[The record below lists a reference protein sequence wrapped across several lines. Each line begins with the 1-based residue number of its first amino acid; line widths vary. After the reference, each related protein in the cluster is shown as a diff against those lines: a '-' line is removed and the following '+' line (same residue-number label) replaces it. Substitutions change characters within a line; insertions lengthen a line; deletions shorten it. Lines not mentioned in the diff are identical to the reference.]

1 MLFLP
6 ALRRWQMAAN
16 LGLDNSIALPH
27 PLTVVTTTTTTV
39 FSHE

>member
-1 MLFLP
+1 
-6 ALRRWQMAAN
+6 MAAN

-27 PLTVVTTTTTTV
+27 PPTVVTTTTTTTL